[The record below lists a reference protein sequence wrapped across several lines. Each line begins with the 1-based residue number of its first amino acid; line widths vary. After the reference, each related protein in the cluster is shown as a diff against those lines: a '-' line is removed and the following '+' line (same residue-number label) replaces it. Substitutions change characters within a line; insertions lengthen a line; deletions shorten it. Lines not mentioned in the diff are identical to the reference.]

1 MMVRLL
7 SVLPGIVGIICVILL
22 LGSLVGVP
30 LGEERS
36 TVPMVPCLDDDL
48 DGCLVGMTPEIRP
61 PMIFILLDIQ
71 LTFEWEKYEESW
83 IGVVPSSS
91 AENCPPHDNGLTD
104 CTAEDFTFVA
114 GGDSITNG
122 KFTWDMGTED
132 YRFVSGGREGTNLDD
147 QLTYIST
154 EVSFNPIIEIML
166 GLVSFL
172 LLVGAGE
179 MAFPLKKLWN
189 KFRDA

>member
-1 MMVRLL
+1 
-7 SVLPGIVGIICVILL
+7 
-22 LGSLVGVP
+22 
-30 LGEERS
+30 
-36 TVPMVPCLDDDL
+36 
-48 DGCLVGMTPEIRP
+48 
-61 PMIFILLDIQ
+61 
-71 LTFEWEKYEESW
+71 
-83 IGVVPSSS
+83 
-91 AENCPPHDNGLTD
+91 
-104 CTAEDFTFVA
+104 
-114 GGDSITNG
+114 
-122 KFTWDMGTED
+122 MGTED